1 MNSLTW
7 WIWSL
12 ALTISVLRT
21 QNIAFY
27 ILVILIYAF
36 VVRLRKNQ
44 DTYGDSFKLAVQLAA
59 SALVIRLIFGVII
72 GTPLPGNIW
81 LTLPQ
86 LHMPDWL
93 AGIRIGGA
101 ITEQRIISVFTES
114 ITFALILLA
123 FGAASSLSSPMKL
136 IKMISGRIYLFGITL
151 IIATSVM
158 PQIVQSFKRVVAAR
172 RMRGLQKLSISNFRS
187 VITPVLEESL
197 ERALDLSISME
208 SRGFGQRVKPTR
220 YRAEKFAGKDLGVM
234 AISLYL
240 LLFLPLLVRSLG
252 FLPSA
257 IVLLI
262 FSSAPLLLT
271 GRKVIIK

>member
-12 ALTISVLRT
+12 ALTISALRT

-36 VVRLRKNQ
+36 VVKLRKNQ
-44 DTYGDSFKLAVQLAA
+44 DTYGDSFKLALQLAA
-59 SALVIRLIFGVII
+59 VALVIRLIFGVII

-93 AGIRIGGA
+93 AGIRIGGPIA
-101 ITEQRIISVFTES
+101 QQRIISVFTES

-136 IKMISGRIYLFGITL
+136 IKMISGRIYLFGVTL

-158 PQIVQSFKRVVAAR
+158 PQIVQSFRRVLAAR

-197 ERALDLSISME
+197 ERALELSISME

-220 YRAEKFAGKDLGVM
+220 YRAEKIGVKDLGVM

-240 LLFLPLLVRSLG
+240 LLFLPILVRSLG
-252 FLPSA
+252 FLASA
-257 IVLLI
+257 LVLLI

-271 GRKVIIK
+271 YRKVIIK